1 MRKIVLASASP
12 RRASLL
18 ESVGLEFEVVVS
30 RSEETNHPEMPPTRL
45 VVDNALNKARE
56 VAARV
61 APESVVIGADTIVYL
76 DGKVLGKPKSM
87 ADARRM
93 LSTLSGR
100 THQVFTGLAV
110 VSRSDDKEL
119 TGVEVTDVTF
129 RKLGDSELDDYLRAV
144 SPMDR
149 AGAYTVDG
157 VGSLLVERFEG
168 CFYNVLGLPMV
179 ALDRLLGE
187 FSVNL
192 FRSGHHSEKG

>member
-12 RRASLL
+12 RRSSLL
-18 ESVGLEFEVVVS
+18 ESVGLKFEVVVS
-30 RSEETNHPEMPPTRL
+30 RTEETNHPEMAPTRL
-45 VVDNALNKARE
+45 VVDNALGKARE

-87 ADARRM
+87 ADAREM
-93 LSTLSGR
+93 LCRLSGR

-110 VSRSDDKEL
+110 VSRSDDKEI
-119 TGVEVTDVTF
+119 TDVEVTDVTF
-129 RKLGDSELDDYLRAV
+129 RKLGDSDIDDYLRVV

-192 FRSGHHSEKG
+192 FRTGNHSEKG

>member
-18 ESVGLEFEVVVS
+18 ESVGLKFEVVVS
-30 RSEETNHPEMPPTRL
+30 RTDETNHPEMSPTRL
-45 VVDNALNKARE
+45 VVDNALGKARD
-56 VAARV
+56 VSARV
-61 APESVVIGADTIVYL
+61 APESAVIGADTIVYL
-76 DGKVLGKPKSM
+76 DAKVLGKPESM

-93 LSTLSGR
+93 LNTLSGR

-119 TGVEVTDVTF
+119 TAVEVTDVTF
-129 RKLGDSELDDYLRAV
+129 RKLGEGDIDDYLRAV

-192 FRSGHHSEKG
+192 FRTGNHSEKG

>member
-18 ESVGLEFEVVVS
+18 ESVGLKFEVVVS
-30 RSEETNHPEMPPTRL
+30 RTDETNHPEMSPTRL
-45 VVDNALNKARE
+45 VVDNALGKARD

-61 APESVVIGADTIVYL
+61 APESAVIGADTIVYL
-76 DGKVLGKPKSM
+76 DAKVLGKPESM

-93 LSTLSGR
+93 LNTLSGR

-119 TGVEVTDVTF
+119 TAVEVTDVTF
-129 RKLGDSELDDYLRAV
+129 RKLGEGDIDDYLRAV

-192 FRSGHHSEKG
+192 FRTGNHSEKG